1 MTTKTDLKPQ
11 GNKSPYDA
19 CTLTIEL
26 VFEDI
31 VAQNGPLR
39 VLEWFIYA
47 IKPEQADEVAEW
59 MREWLE
65 EYEEARR

>member
-1 MTTKTDLKPQ
+1 M
-11 GNKSPYDA
+11 SDA
-19 CTLTIEL
+19 CKLTIEL

-31 VAQNGPLR
+31 VAQNGPIN

-47 IKPEQADEVAEW
+47 IKPEQADDVARW